1 MDWLLRNNEFVA
13 FGGEQVTFGGET
25 PPTPTVLDEMQ
36 FIYLANNFD
45 GTSIPNSTGN
55 ANTDM
60 GEYLAAGTLTKN
72 GSGSNC
78 YLTNNVNYNNYLY
91 TTITS
96 EQLDKMKAANSS
108 YTFFMRVMQDTS
120 SRTGGIISW
129 RWIGGGYIYMLRS
142 VSKRLQIHT
151 SSGQTLGSDFSLA
164 TDNVYKVEVNGSTFT
179 AKNLTTDAI
188 ATVSYSTNRSMG
200 TTMTTFNA
208 GYSGEGYLDKFFGI
222 AGIDRATTAE
232 EDTLIKNHLMSQGA

>member
-1 MDWLLRNNEFVA
+1 MLKYNGNILKWNGKWGNASAAPV
-13 FGGEQVTFGGET
+13 

-45 GTSIPNSTGN
+45 GTSIQNSTGN

-78 YLTNNVNYNNYLY
+78 YLTNNVDYNNYLY
-91 TTITS
+91 TIVTS
-96 EQLDKMKAANSS
+96 EQLEKMKAANSV

-120 SRTGGIISW
+120 TATGGIVSW
-129 RWIGGGYIYMLRS
+129 RWNGGGYNYMLRS
-142 VSKRLQIHT
+142 VSQRLQVHT
-151 SSGQTLGSDFSLA
+151 TGGNTLGSDFSLA
-164 TDNVYKVEVNGSTFT
+164 TDNVYKVEVNASIIT
-179 AKNLTTDAI
+179 AKNLTTDVS
-188 ATVSYSTNRSMG
+188 TVASTVANTRTMG
-200 TTMTTFNA
+200 TTMTSFNA
-208 GYSGEGYLDKFFGI
+208 GYYGEGYLDKFFGI

-232 EDTLIKNHLMSQGA
+232 EDTLIKNYLMSQGA

>member
-1 MDWLLRNNEFVA
+1 MLKFNSNILKWNGKWGNAVA
-13 FGGEQVTFGGET
+13 T
-25 PPTPTVLDEMQ
+25 PEPSSVLDDMQ

-45 GTSIPNSTGN
+45 GTSIPNSTRN

-60 GEYLAAGTLTKN
+60 SEYLAAGTLTKN

-96 EQLDKMKAANSS
+96 AQLEKMKAENSV
-108 YTFFMRVMQDTS
+108 YTFFVRVMQDTS
-120 SRTGGIISW
+120 TATGGIISW
-129 RWIGGGYIYMLRS
+129 RWNGGGYIYMLRC

-151 SSGQTLGSDFSLA
+151 TGGNTLGSDFSLE
-164 TDNVYKVEVNGSTFT
+164 TDNVYKVEVNASIIT
-179 AKNLTTDAI
+179 AKNLTTDVSTI
-188 ATVSYSTNRSMG
+188 ASTVANTRTMG
-200 TTMTTFNA
+200 TTMTSFNA

-232 EDTLIKNHLMSQGA
+232 EDTLIKNHLMSQGV